1 MFTAN
6 GWMMYPIN
14 LPLSAPARCWIPFR
28 LSDNRLSNS
37 LSQHQSNSQAELS
50 KPTREDFRISK
61 RKRTINLSEHAPIY
75 QSSLQCDVCIPNH
88 VVTRSV
94 TKRRA
99 SPHWKNFL
107 PPEKMSWTYYMN
119 KHCIRTCYRCKIW
132 VSLGKFYA
140 PPWCPKLVTGLLVT
154 VALWL
159 LSVMPLS
166 SVFSQSNFSGL
177 TSILN
182 RRN

>member
-107 PPEKMSWTYYMN
+107 PPEKCLGHIICITIVFVHAIDVKFESPSENSTPPPGVQSWLQVASD
-119 KHCIRTCYRCKIW
+119 CC
-132 VSLGKFYA
+132 
-140 PPWCPKLVTGLLVT
+140 LVTSVSHAT
-154 VALWL
+154 Q
-159 LSVMPLS
+159 LSL
-166 SVFSQSNFSGL
+166 FTIKFFRFNINFE
-177 TSILN
+177 
-182 RRN
+182 